1 MPLLTPEMKKA
12 LRRVQADKFLTKK
25 QLAEYIGVSES
36 TAIYLTKDN
45 EPQNVKNKV
54 FNAVVS
60 AIAENCQSMNK
71 LDTAIKQSKQWKKGS
86 RGIETRVNIGILSF
100 EMTKPIKGST
110 GGRPTN

>member
-12 LRRVQADKFLTKK
+12 LRRVQADKLLNKK
-25 QLAEYIGVSES
+25 DLAKYIGVSES

-60 AIAENCQSMNK
+60 VIAENC
-71 LDTAIKQSKQWKKGS
+71 
-86 RGIETRVNIGILSF
+86 
-100 EMTKPIKGST
+100 
-110 GGRPTN
+110 

>member
-54 FNAVVS
+54 FYAVVS
-60 AIAENCQSMNK
+60 AIAENC
-71 LDTAIKQSKQWKKGS
+71 
-86 RGIETRVNIGILSF
+86 
-100 EMTKPIKGST
+100 
-110 GGRPTN
+110 